1 MEKLPGLGEPLVK
14 EGVTGELASSGG
26 ATPGEKEAT
35 GGEDKTGERKRKK
48 NKTDNQVPPVSG

>member
-35 GGEDKTGERKRKK
+35 GGEDKTGERKK
-48 NKTDNQVPPVSG
+48 N